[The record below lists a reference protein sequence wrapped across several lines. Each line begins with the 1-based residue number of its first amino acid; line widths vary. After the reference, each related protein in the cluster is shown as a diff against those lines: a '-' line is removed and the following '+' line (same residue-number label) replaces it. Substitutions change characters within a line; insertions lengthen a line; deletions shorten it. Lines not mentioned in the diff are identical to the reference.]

1 MKKNNSKQLTPMA
14 LRLLLTFSMFLL
26 AAGCVATF
34 LFLQSQL
41 KSLALETSKAN
52 SEANLSKGDLARL
65 KELSEYLEKEK
76 AAVNRVKNIVADT
89 QSYQYQDQI
98 IQDIT
103 LYAQKSGIS
112 VTGVNFQSSG
122 QPATTTTSGG
132 TTAQQQPAATTSE
145 ANFTT
150 AIINIKN
157 PVQYRSVMQ
166 FLYYLENNLTRMQV
180 TEVSLTKGDGSGQDV
195 SINPLSVKVYTK

>member
-1 MKKNNSKQLTPMA
+1 MNKNNSKQLTPMA
-14 LRLLLTFSMFLL
+14 FRLLLTLSMFLL
-26 AAGCVATF
+26 VAGCVATF

-41 KSLALETSKAN
+41 KSLALKTSQAN

-98 IQDIT
+98 IKDIT

-122 QPATTTTSGG
+122 QPATTASGGG
-132 TTAQQQPAATTSE
+132 TTQQQPAATSGGT
-145 ANFTT
+145 NFTT
-150 AIINIKN
+150 AVINIKN
-157 PVQYRSVMQ
+157 PVQYRNVMQ

>member
-1 MKKNNSKQLTPMA
+1 MNKSDNKQLNPRA
-14 LRLLLTFSMFLL
+14 FGILLLLGMFVLFV
-26 AAGCVATF
+26 GCVATF

-41 KSLALETSKAN
+41 KSLAVDVTRAN
-52 SEANLSKGDLARL
+52 SEANISKDDLKRL

-76 AAVNRVKNIVADT
+76 VAVNRVKNIVADS

-98 IQDIT
+98 INDIT

-122 QPATTTTSGG
+122 QATAVAPGSAATPQQPGAASGG
-132 TTAQQQPAATTSE
+132 P
-145 ANFTT
+145 NFTT

-157 PVQYRSVMQ
+157 PVQYSSIMQ
-166 FLYYLENNLTRMQV
+166 FLYYLEKNLTRMQV
-180 TEVSLTKGDGSGQDV
+180 TEVSLTKSGSNGQDV
-195 SINPLSVKVYTK
+195 SINPLSVKVYIK